1 MRKRRISPVQFC
13 VLLYGTLVCLLT
25 AAHFPYHT
33 DAPIQAN
40 DRKELKA
47 FYSEAYDSNPKPEDA
62 AYVTV
67 ATEAADR
74 LHVKG
79 AVEQFV
85 QAFHLDDKKVL
96 DVGAGRG
103 YLQDV
108 VSDYVGLDISP
119 TARRFFHKPFVLGSA
134 TNLPFKDG
142 EFDAVWTIWVLEHV
156 PNPEQALSEMR
167 RVLKPGGL
175 LYLAPAWFCTPW
187 AAQGYMVRPYRDL
200 GLAGKF
206 IKATIP
212 LQMFSAPFYVYPT
225 RLMRMA
231 SAHLNGP
238 ARFHY
243 TLLTPNYEQYYQSD
257 SDALNALDPLEAML
271 WFQSRGDQCVNCGS
285 SLLDELSLQPIAMVI
300 RRN

>member
-13 VLLYGTLVCLLT
+13 AWLYGTLICVLT

-33 DAPIQAN
+33 DAQIDAG
-40 DRKELKA
+40 DKKELKD
-47 FYSEAYDSNPKPEDA
+47 FYAEAYDTNPKPEDA

-74 LHVKG
+74 LNVKG

-85 QAFHLDDKKVL
+85 QAFHLEHKKVL

-103 YLQDV
+103 YLQDIV
-108 VSDYVGLDISP
+108 PDYVGLDISP

-134 TNLPFKDG
+134 TSLPFRDG

-167 RVLKPGGL
+167 RVVKPGGL
-175 LYLAPAWFCTPW
+175 LYLAPAWFCTRW
-187 AAQGYMVRPYRDL
+187 AAQGYMVRPYSEFGL
-200 GLAGKF
+200 GGKVV
-206 IKATIP
+206 KASIP
-212 LQMFSAPFYVYPT
+212 LQMFSSPFYIYPT

-231 SAHLNGP
+231 GARLAGP
-238 ARFHY
+238 TRFHY
-243 TLLTPNYEQYYQSD
+243 NLLTPNYDRYYQSD
-257 SDALNALDPLEAML
+257 SDALNSMDPLEAML
-271 WFQSRGDQCVNCGS
+271 WFESRGDKCLNCGS
-285 SLLDELSLQPIAMVI
+285 SLLDEVSLQPIAMVI
-300 RRN
+300 RRS

>member
-13 VLLYGTLVCLLT
+13 VLLYGALICALT

-33 DAPIQAN
+33 DPEIAAS

-74 LHVKG
+74 LNVKG

-85 QAFHLDDKKVL
+85 QAFHLENKKVL

-103 YLQDV
+103 YLQDIV
-108 VSDYVGLDISP
+108 PNNMGLDISP

-134 TNLPFKDG
+134 TSLPFKDG
-142 EFDAVWTIWVLEHV
+142 EFDAIWTIWVLEHV

-175 LYLAPAWFCTPW
+175 LYLAPAWFCNSW
-187 AAQGYMVRPYRDL
+187 AAQGYLVRPYSDF
-200 GLAGKF
+200 GPAGK
-206 IKATIP
+206 IVKASIP
-212 LQMFSAPFYVYPT
+212 LQMFSTPFYMYPT
-225 RLMRMA
+225 RLLRMA
-231 SAHLNGP
+231 SARVGGP

-243 TLLTPNYEQYYQSD
+243 NLLIPNYDRYYQSD
-257 SDALNALDPLEAML
+257 SDALNAMDPLEAML
-271 WFQSRGDQCVNCGS
+271 WFQSRGDRCLNCGS
-285 SLLDELSLQPIAMVI
+285 SLLDELALQPIAMVI
-300 RRN
+300 QRL